1 MSAALTGYWWG
12 VQAMR
17 WPADALHSLA
27 TLRLDFNRIG
37 PAGIHA
43 LSRAF
48 ASGGAAQLQ
57 FLYLQASYTNDIL
70 SYGSTRARR
79 HPRPCLPALRTTA

>member
-1 MSAALTGYWWG
+1 
-12 VQAMR
+12 MR

-57 FLYLQASYTNDIL
+57 FLYLQASYTKDIL
-70 SYGSTRARR
+70 
-79 HPRPCLPALRTTA
+79 

>member
-1 MSAALTGYWWG
+1 MNH
-12 VQAMR
+12 QAMR
-17 WPADALHSLA
+17 WPADALHALA

-57 FLYLQASYTNDIL
+57 LLYLQASYTKD
-70 SYGSTRARR
+70 TRRMAARMRAVSGQIARR
-79 HPRPCLPALRTTA
+79 H